1 VYALYSAFTF
11 EFLYTTAAF
20 AVTGPVRARP
30 VGDTW
35 RGCEGELVVRVA
47 EKLKKKNFSR
57 NTQKGVDIFLCMC
70 YNNVIKEKENPKMN
84 SKQIVAEVMNLR
96 GWSQK
101 KLAEKLG
108 YATVTGVANRLNG
121 KNTKD
126 MNVATLV
133 EFLSLME
140 CEVVVRSTTKDKKE
154 WVISLDEKEG
164 E

>member
-1 VYALYSAFTF
+1 
-11 EFLYTTAAF
+11 
-20 AVTGPVRARP
+20 
-30 VGDTW
+30 
-35 RGCEGELVVRVA
+35 
-47 EKLKKKNFSR
+47 
-57 NTQKGVDIFLCMC
+57 
-70 YNNVIKEKENPKMN
+70 MN
-84 SKQIVAEVMNLR
+84 SKQIVAEVMNIR

-121 KNTKD
+121 KCTKD

-140 CEVVVRSTTKDKKE
+140 CEVVIRSTTKDKKE
-154 WVISLDEKEG
+154 WVVSVDNKTEE